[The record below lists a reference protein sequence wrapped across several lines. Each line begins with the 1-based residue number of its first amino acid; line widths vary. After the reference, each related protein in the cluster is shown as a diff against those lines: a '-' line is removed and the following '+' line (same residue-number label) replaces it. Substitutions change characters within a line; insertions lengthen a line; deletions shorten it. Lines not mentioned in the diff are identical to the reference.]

1 MPEKPEPLSKR
12 LEAQRPQNLTET
24 RQIGGK
30 GRMHG
35 VGAGGNTNFMRHKDS
50 FLGVKQGKI
59 CIFVAHRYSFFFEF
73 AKQI

>member
-1 MPEKPEPLSKR
+1 MRALGII
-12 LEAQRPQNLTET
+12 L
-24 RQIGGK
+24 
-30 GRMHG
+30 
-35 VGAGGNTNFMRHKDS
+35 AGGNTNFMRHKDS